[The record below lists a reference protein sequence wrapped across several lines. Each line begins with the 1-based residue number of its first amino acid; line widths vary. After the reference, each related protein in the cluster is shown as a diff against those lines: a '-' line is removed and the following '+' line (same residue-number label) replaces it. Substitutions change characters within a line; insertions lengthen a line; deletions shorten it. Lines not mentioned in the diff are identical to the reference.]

1 MRLIAI
7 RTYTQT
13 YRNTDLCIHLQKDMP
28 QFTIIQTNRV
38 THKQTDLKTDIK
50 VVRHKKRVRLTDR
63 LIEGQEDWLTE
74 MQKKIVENTD
84 VLVERQTYKKKNT
97 YTQYDITHRLLLIDR

>member
-1 MRLIAI
+1 
-7 RTYTQT
+7 
-13 YRNTDLCIHLQKDMP
+13 MP
-28 QFTIIQTNRV
+28 QFTIIQTNCV

-50 VVRHKKRVRLTDR
+50 VVRQTKKRVRLTDR

-74 MQKKIVENTD
+74 TQKKIDGNTD

-97 YTQYDITHRLLLIDR
+97 YTQYDRLTNRQKSRLID

>member
-1 MRLIAI
+1 
-7 RTYTQT
+7 
-13 YRNTDLCIHLQKDMP
+13 MP
-28 QFTIIQTNRV
+28 QFTIIQTNYV

-84 VLVERQTYKKKNT
+84 VLVERQTYKKK
-97 YTQYDITHRLLLIDR
+97 IHTHSMILLIDYYSQTDKQAH